1 MLKSVW
7 RPGKKQQKTAKN
19 SKTMFFCFKLP
30 EIWVRII
37 FFPQYRDFMSE
48 ITVSTNILLLY
59 DIKCVE
65 SYKNSK
71 KQQISDKNNVFL
83 P

>member
-7 RPGKKQQKTAKN
+7 SPGKKQQKTAKPF
-19 SKTMFFCFKLP
+19 FFCFKLP
-30 EIWVRII
+30 EMWVRII

-71 KQQISDKNNVFL
+71 KQQITDKNNVFL